1 MTTQFDCTLNGVSLS
16 SLNDCICI
24 TDIIEDAPLLHE
36 TTLPL
41 HSGGQRVLTRE
52 RQSLSIRVRFAI
64 HAESPALRSAIA
76 AIVRRWATSSG
87 YLTISTRPGQRL
99 HVSCPGLSTLSGTDW
114 PEELT
119 LLFTSTQTPFWEDA
133 ETTSAKGTDVVY
145 LNVPGNA
152 DSTPVEVVLINTSAA
167 TVTAV
172 SVICGL
178 TRVNFE
184 NIALPSG
191 GQLVISRV
199 NGAFTANLDGNS
211 ILKYRTMDSTD
222 ELLAPCGQT
231 ATMYFTP
238 SQSLYAFYNVR
249 GRYL

>member
-24 TDIIEDAPLLHE
+24 TDIIEDAPLMHE

-64 HAESPALRSAIA
+64 HVESPALRSAVA
-76 AIVRRWATSSG
+76 AIVRRWATISG

-99 HVSCPGLSTLSGTDW
+99 HVSCPGIPALSGSDW

-119 LLFTSTQTPFWEDA
+119 LVFTSTHTPYWEDA
-133 ETTSAKGTDVVY
+133 EHTSAKGSSAVSLT
-145 LNVPGNA
+145 VPGNA
-152 DSTPVEVVLINTSAA
+152 ESTPVEVIILNTTSAA
-167 TVTAV
+167 VTEV
-172 SVICGL
+172 TIHCGSKYV
-178 TRVNFE
+178 TFE
-184 NIALPSG
+184 NINLPSG
-191 GQLVISRV
+191 GQLVVSRV
-199 NGAFTANLDGNS
+199 NGAFTAKVDGRS
-211 ILKYRTMDSTD
+211 ILKFRTMDSAD
-222 ELLAPCGQT
+222 ELLVPCGET
-231 ATMYFTP
+231 VTFSTVS
-238 SQSLYAFYNVR
+238 SQALYVFYNVR